1 MDRTHVMLGAMDQM
15 SRDDDILLKLPPI
28 VADPAM
34 REQREWLMRAF
45 MKLDTELHERVVKP
59 EVEAARAA
67 AREAARAAA
76 RDSARRSLRRV
87 LALRGLALTPEQET
101 CIDAQA
107 DTEVLNR
114 WHDQAVT
121 AANAAEALALRVTG
135 RPGSSR
141 AAP

>member
-45 MKLDTELHERVVKP
+45 MKLDPELHERVVKP
-59 EVEAARAA
+59 EVEAARA
-67 AREAARAAA
+67 AARAAA

>member
-1 MDRTHVMLGAMDQM
+1 MLGAMDQM

-45 MKLDTELHERVVKP
+45 MKLDPELHERVVKP
-59 EVEAARAA
+59 EVEAARA
-67 AREAARAAA
+67 AARAAA

-101 CIDAQA
+101 CIDAQV
-107 DTEVLNR
+107 DTEVLNH

-121 AANAAEALALRVTG
+121 VASAAEALR
-135 RPGSSR
+135 
-141 AAP
+141 